1 MGEIIFSVF
10 TGVCLVVA
18 GIILSANLSAEQK
31 KIKEPK

>member
-10 TGVCLVVA
+10 TGVCLVVTD
-18 GIILSANLSAEQK
+18 IILSANLSAEQK